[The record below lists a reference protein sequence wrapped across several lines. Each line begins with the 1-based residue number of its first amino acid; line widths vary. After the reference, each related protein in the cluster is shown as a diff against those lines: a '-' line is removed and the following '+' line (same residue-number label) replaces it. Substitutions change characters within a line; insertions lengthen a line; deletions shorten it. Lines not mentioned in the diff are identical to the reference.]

1 MCIRDSLSIMKR
13 REAIQ
18 NIFLLS
24 AGLALLPNCQM
35 EEKFPVYANVP
46 LEKGQR
52 TLMNLLTNA
61 ILPRE
66 GTEVS
71 TPESTTDFILTML
84 NDCTAP
90 EDIQKYLLGMKEFQM
105 GMKESYDTTF
115 KELTPE
121 KQLALFTS
129 LGEPE
134 SEIMTDA
141 AKAFFNHTAGMTR
154 RHFTSSE
161 YFMKNRLDFEFA
173 PGRYLGCEPV

>member
-1 MCIRDSLSIMKR
+1 MKR

-24 AGLALLPNCQM
+24 AGLALLPNCEL
-35 EEKFPVYANVP
+35 EEKGPVYANVP

-52 TLMNLLTNA
+52 TLMKLLTNA

-66 GTEVS
+66 GTEIS

-90 EDIQKYLLGMKEFQM
+90 EDIQKYLLGMKEFQL
-105 GMKESYDTTF
+105 GIKELYNTTF
-115 KELTPE
+115 KKLAPE
-121 KQLALFTS
+121 KQLELFTG
-129 LGEPE
+129 LGE
-134 SEIMTDA
+134 SEKMTDA
-141 AKAFFNHTAGMTR
+141 AKGFFKQTVGATR

-161 YFMKNRLDFEFA
+161 YFMKNRLDFEFV

>member
-1 MCIRDSLSIMKR
+1 MKR

-35 EEKFPVYANVP
+35 EEKGPVYANVP

-52 TLMNLLTNA
+52 TLMNLLTDA
-61 ILPRE
+61 ILPRT
-66 GTEVS
+66 GTAIT

-90 EDIQKYLLGMKEFQM
+90 EAIQKYLLGMKEFQL
-105 GMKESYDTTF
+105 GIKALHDTTF
-115 KELTPE
+115 KKLAPE
-121 KQLALFTS
+121 KQLELFTS
-129 LGEPE
+129 LGE
-134 SEIMTDA
+134 SEKMTDA
-141 AKAFFNHTAGMTR
+141 AKDFFNHTAGMTR

-161 YFMKNRLDFEFA
+161 YFMKNRLDFEFV

>member
-1 MCIRDSLSIMKR
+1 MKR

-18 NIFLLS
+18 NMFLLS
-24 AGLALLPNCQM
+24 AGLALLPNCQLG
-35 EEKFPVYANVP
+35 EQGPIYANVP

-66 GTEVS
+66 GTEVT

-105 GMKESYDTTF
+105 GMKELYNTTF
-115 KELTPE
+115 KKLAPE
-121 KQLALFTS
+121 KQLS
-129 LGEPE
+129 L
-134 SEIMTDA
+134 I
-141 AKAFFNHTAGMTR
+141 HI
-154 RHFTSSE
+154 
-161 YFMKNRLDFEFA
+161 
-173 PGRYLGCEPV
+173 

>member
-1 MCIRDSLSIMKR
+1 MKR

-18 NIFLLS
+18 NMFLLS
-24 AGLALLPNCQM
+24 AGLALLPNCQLG
-35 EEKFPVYANVP
+35 EQGPIYANVP
-46 LEKGQR
+46 LDKGQR

-66 GTEVS
+66 GTEVT

-105 GMKESYDTTF
+105 GMKELYNTTF
-115 KELTPE
+115 KKLAPE
-121 KQLALFTS
+121 KQLELFTN
-129 LGEPE
+129 LDK
-134 SEIMTDA
+134 SEKMTDA
-141 AKAFFNHTAGMTR
+141 AKDFFNQTASLTR

-161 YFMKNRLDFEFA
+161 YFMKNRLDFEFV

>member
-1 MCIRDSLSIMKR
+1 MKR

-24 AGLALLPNCQM
+24 AGLALLPSCEM
-35 EEKFPVYANVP
+35 EEKGPVYANVP

-84 NDCTAP
+84 NDCTSP

-105 GMKESYDTTF
+105 GIKELYNTTF
-115 KELTPE
+115 KKLAPE
-121 KQLALFTS
+121 KQLALFAG
-129 LGEPE
+129 LGE
-134 SEIMTDA
+134 SEKMTDA
-141 AKAFFNHTAGMTR
+141 AKGFFKQTVDATR

-161 YFMKNRLDFEFA
+161 YFMKNRLDFEFV

>member
-1 MCIRDSLSIMKR
+1 MKR

-24 AGLALLPNCQM
+24 AGLALLPSCNW
-35 EEKFPVYANVP
+35 EESGPVYANVP

-52 TLMNLLTNA
+52 TLMKLLTNA

-66 GTEVS
+66 GTDIT

-84 NDCTAP
+84 NDCTAS
-90 EDIQKYLLGMKEFQM
+90 EDIQKYLLGMKEFQL
-105 GMKESYDTTF
+105 GMKELYDTTF
-115 KELTPE
+115 KKLAPE

-129 LGEPE
+129 LGEPD
-134 SEIMTDA
+134 SEVMTKA
-141 AKAFFNHTAGMTR
+141 AKAFFNHTTSMTR